1 MIGSGNSS
9 AITLLEILRRKT
21 PVIESLYWTSFPT
34 PKPVSTSTISASMSK
49 HPEPRTVLSVKP
61 ARHQLR
67 LRRWQAG
74 VKSGLAGHCL
84 FIKNICGQI
93 KLLYHILKCI
103 CQNKCLFAVR
113 FNGVR
118 FTGLRIIKFGMSPFS
133 CHISNAEPFKYLY
146 YLP

>member
-1 MIGSGNSS
+1 MIGSGNSL

-74 VKSGLAGHCL
+74 PRQKS
-84 FIKNICGQI
+84 IE
-93 KLLYHILKCI
+93 LLNYKWTSLIHSR
-103 CQNKCLFAVR
+103 ASW
-113 FNGVR
+113 
-118 FTGLRIIKFGMSPFS
+118 M
-133 CHISNAEPFKYLY
+133 
-146 YLP
+146 